1 MVMAQQEAQE
11 AQVISIDGKDY
22 TEDQLTDNQKYFINQ
37 INDLQVK
44 TNQAKFQLDQLSAAK
59 DAFTQQLIKSLEGK
73 ESDV

>member
-1 MVMAQQEAQE
+1 MAKQEVQE

-59 DAFTQQLIKSLEGK
+59 DAFTQQLIKSLEDK
-73 ESDV
+73 ESSV

>member
-1 MVMAQQEAQE
+1 MAQQEAQE

-44 TNQAKFQLDQLSAAK
+44 TNQAKFQLDQLNAAK
-59 DAFTQQLIKSLEGK
+59 DAFTQQLIKSLQPK
-73 ESDV
+73 D

>member
-1 MVMAQQEAQE
+1 MVMAQQE

-59 DAFTQQLIKSLEGK
+59 DAFTQQLIKSLEDK
-73 ESDV
+73 ESSV

>member
-1 MVMAQQEAQE
+1 MVMAQQE

-73 ESDV
+73 ESGV

>member
-1 MVMAQQEAQE
+1 MAQQE

-59 DAFTQQLIKSLEGK
+59 DAFTQQLIKSLEDK
-73 ESDV
+73 ESSV

>member
-1 MVMAQQEAQE
+1 MIDEKE
-11 AQVISIDGKDY
+11 QVINIDGKDY

-59 DAFTQQLIKSLEGK
+59 DAFTQQLIKSLEDK
-73 ESDV
+73 ESSV

>member
-1 MVMAQQEAQE
+1 MAKQEVQE

-44 TNQAKFQLDQLSAAK
+44 TNQAKFQLDQLNAAK
-59 DAFTQQLIKSLEGK
+59 DAFTQQLIKSLQPK
-73 ESDV
+73 D

>member
-1 MVMAQQEAQE
+1 MVMAQQE

-44 TNQAKFQLDQLSAAK
+44 TNQAKFQLDQLNAAK
-59 DAFTQQLIKSLEGK
+59 DAFTQQLIKSLQPK
-73 ESDV
+73 D

>member
-1 MVMAQQEAQE
+1 MEKQE

-44 TNQAKFQLDQLSAAK
+44 TNQAKFQLDQLNAAITAAT
-59 DAFTQQLIKSLEGK
+59 DYTP
-73 ESDV
+73 

>member
-1 MVMAQQEAQE
+1 MAQQE

-44 TNQAKFQLDQLSAAK
+44 TNQAKFQLDQLNAAK
-59 DAFTQQLIKSLEGK
+59 DAFTQHLINSLQPK
-73 ESDV
+73 D

>member
-1 MVMAQQEAQE
+1 MVMAQQE

-59 DAFTQQLIKSLEGK
+59 DAFTQQLIKSLEDK
-73 ESDV
+73 ESSA

>member
-1 MVMAQQEAQE
+1 MAKQKAQE

-44 TNQAKFQLDQLSAAK
+44 TNQAKFQLDQLNAAK
-59 DAFTQQLIKSLEGK
+59 DAFTQQLIKSLQPK
-73 ESDV
+73 D

>member
-1 MVMAQQEAQE
+1 MAQQE

-44 TNQAKFQLDQLSAAK
+44 TNQAKFQLDQLNAAK

-73 ESDV
+73 ESGV

>member
-1 MVMAQQEAQE
+1 MAQQEAQE

-44 TNQAKFQLDQLSAAK
+44 TNQSKFQLDQLNAAK
-59 DAFTQQLIKSLEGK
+59 DAFTQQLIKSLQPK
-73 ESDV
+73 D